1 MKSSLAWTIAA
12 ITLAS
17 APAAARAQD
26 RSKPSETARNTTR
39 LIGCLQPGSDA
50 ATFKLTHASPSQP
63 RSVEKAT
70 TSASPAA
77 IGTIGQTRNYEL
89 TADPSSKTDLKLSTY
104 IGARVEVSAQP
115 MDAAPAASS
124 GRAEAGLTAEP
135 KGNEPRAERLMV
147 TAITRVSASCP

>member
-26 RSKPSETARNTTR
+26 QSKPTEPAHKTT
-39 LIGCLQPGSDA
+39 LLTGCLQPGSDA

-63 RSVEKAT
+63 PSVKAT
-70 TSASPAA
+70 TSVSAAA
-77 IGTIGQTRNYEL
+77 IGKTRDYDL
-89 TADPSSKTDLKLSTY
+89 TSDPSSKTDLKLSTY
-104 IGARVEVSAQP
+104 IGARVEVTARPIDS
-115 MDAAPAASS
+115 APAASS
-124 GRAEAGLTAEP
+124 GRAVAGLTAEP
-135 KGNEPRAERLMV
+135 KEHEPQPERLMV

>member
-26 RSKPSETARNTTR
+26 QSKATEPAHKTT
-39 LIGCLQPGSDA
+39 LLTGCLQPGSDA

-63 RSVEKAT
+63 ASVEAT
-70 TSASPAA
+70 TSVSAAA
-77 IGTIGQTRNYEL
+77 IGTMGKTRDYDL
-89 TADPSSKTDLKLSTY
+89 TSDPSSKTDLKLSTY
-104 IGARVEVSAQP
+104 IGARVEVTARPVGS
-115 MDAAPAASS
+115 APAASS
-124 GRAEAGLTAEP
+124 GRAVAGLTAEP
-135 KGNEPRAERLMV
+135 KEHEPQPERMMV